1 MNKFLKELEARKVR
15 FNELE
20 STFKQFRDAFPS
32 YAFQAGFFESQLM
45 MLAAD
50 TPDATADLI
59 RTMNRVVANKQQLV
73 SEFAESA

>member
-1 MNKFLKELEARKVR
+1 MSKFEKYLNDRRVR
-15 FNELE
+15 FDLLND
-20 STFKQFRDAFPS
+20 TFKEFREAFPN

-50 TPDATADLI
+50 TPDATSDLI

-73 SEFAESA
+73 TEAA